1 MRFLPD
7 ITRQTLNLYEYPE
20 NKKGQKSFRFGGK
33 KEEKYFPNR
42 NITNLNEIKERR
54 VSVLLTC
61 SYNYTGSSLLS
72 DVFSVKRRSEKNKK
86 IFISRPRSAEEG
98 RKRKINKCSTGEKQ
112 KRQGNCVV
120 CATKNKQAERKNSLV
135 RPRKKPEGKCR
146 LITI

>member
-20 NKKGQKSFRFGGK
+20 NKKGK
-33 KEEKYFPNR
+33 KVFVSAEERRKNISPTE

-54 VSVLLTC
+54 VSALLTC

-135 RPRKKPEGKCR
+135 RPRKKPEGTCR